1 MCGLAGSF
9 FSRPRDPQD
18 LDRIASQM
26 ACTIEHRGPDDSGTW
41 TDRGNR
47 LALGFRRLAILD
59 LSSAGHQPMTS
70 ATGRFTM
77 VFNGELYNHLDVRRE
92 LGPSLSYRGHSD
104 TETMLAG
111 FERWG
116 IEPTIKRFAGM
127 FAIAV
132 WDSEREELTLVRDR
146 LGKKP
151 LYIYRAPGV
160 LAFASEL
167 RALRQVPAFTTTLD
181 GDALA
186 SYLRYLYIPAPRTVY
201 REVRKLMAGH
211 LLTVRDP
218 GQSDLEGTPY
228 WSAEQAARDGK
239 ASPFRGSNADAVEAL
254 DVVLREAVGSRLLSD
269 VPVGA
274 LLSGGIDSSLVV
286 GMMAERAAGTVR
298 TYAVGFPEAGFDE
311 SSQSKAVAAHF
322 GTTHTT
328 FDLSTSDLTAVV
340 PRLADIFDEPHADPS
355 CVPTYL
361 ICALARRDVTV
372 ALTGDGGDEM
382 FGGYNRYRTARL
394 MKLAGLVPPAL
405 RRGVLPDPEAALL
418 QGLAQRLGGSSSQQ
432 SGRSRS
438 ERMAR
443 VLRAPRTSGMYQQLV
458 STRSTVTDL
467 VRGDP
472 DTSVAAARV
481 LDDPSLGVAERMM
494 LYDQLVYLPDD
505 LLSKLDRASM
515 AASLEARA
523 PLLDHRITE
532 FAWRLPLGVKI
543 RGSSGKWILRELL
556 ERRLP
561 RAVFE
566 RPKMGFSPPI
576 GPWLR
581 GPLRP
586 WAEDLLLRDSP
597 GGLLDPAGV
606 NATWTAFRDG
616 TQENELL
623 VWALA
628 IYRAWEDRWVGGVSA

>member
-1 MCGLAGSF
+1 MCGLAGTF
-9 FSRPRDPQD
+9 FSSPRDPQE
-18 LDRIASQM
+18 LERIASRM
-26 ACTIEHRGPDDSGTW
+26 AGTIEHRGPDDSGTW
-41 TDRGNR
+41 VDRSSR
-47 LALGFRRLAILD
+47 LALGFRRLSILD
-59 LSSAGHQPMTS
+59 LSAAGHQPMTS
-70 ATGRFTM
+70 ASGRYTL
-77 VFNGELYNHLDVRRE
+77 VYNGELYNHLDVRRE
-92 LGPSLSYRGHSD
+92 LGAGISYRGHSD

-132 WDSEREELTLVRDR
+132 WDSERNELTLTRDR

-167 RALRQVPAFTTTLD
+167 RELRQVPGFSATLD
-181 GDALA
+181 ADALA
-186 SYLRYLYIPAPRTVY
+186 SYLRFLYVPAPRTVY

-218 GQSDLEGTPY
+218 GQADLEGTPY
-228 WSAEQAARDGK
+228 WSAERAAADGK
-239 ASPFRGSNADAVEAL
+239 ASPFRGSDADAVEAL
-254 DVVLREAVGSRLLSD
+254 DEVLREAVASRLLSD

-328 FDLSTSDLTAVV
+328 FDLTTGDLTGVV

-382 FGGYNRYRTARL
+382 FGGYNRYRSASLVR
-394 MKLAGLVPPAL
+394 LAGLVPAAL
-405 RRGVLPDPEAALL
+405 RRRVLPDPEAALL
-418 QGLAQRLGGSSSQQ
+418 HGLARRLGGSSTQQ
-432 SGRSRS
+432 SGRARG
-438 ERMAR
+438 ERLAR
-443 VLRAPRTSGMYQQLV
+443 VLRAPSTSGMYQQLV
-458 STRSTVTDL
+458 STRDSVGDL
-467 VRGDP
+467 VRGTH
-472 DTSVAAARV
+472 DTSIAVARV

-505 LLSKLDRASM
+505 LLAKLDRASM

-532 FAWRLPLGVKI
+532 LAWRLPMRVKI
-543 RGSSGKWILRELL
+543 RGSRGKWILRELL

-586 WAEDLLLRDSP
+586 WAEDLLLRESP
-597 GGLLDPAGV
+597 GGLLDAAGV
-606 NATWTAFRDG
+606 KATWTAFRDG
-616 TQENELL
+616 AQENELL

-628 IYRAWEDRWVGGVSA
+628 IYRAWEDRWVGGISA